1 MFEKKKQNMSESTEM
16 MSEWRK
22 NIVESNIS
30 KSDVHLNTTIKNIL
44 GHYDCKRGHPLTK
57 LSEMIFQR
65 KAQT

>member
-1 MFEKKKQNMSESTEM
+1 MSESIEM
-16 MSEWRK
+16 LLEWME
-22 NIVESNIS
+22 NIVENDIL